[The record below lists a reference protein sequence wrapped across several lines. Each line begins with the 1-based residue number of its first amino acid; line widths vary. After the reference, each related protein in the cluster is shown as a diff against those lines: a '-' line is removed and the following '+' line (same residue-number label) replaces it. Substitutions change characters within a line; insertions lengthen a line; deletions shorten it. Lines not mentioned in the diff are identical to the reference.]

1 MVPLQ
6 PGDPGST
13 TAAEAYVGRLIER
26 YVDQLKAAGAIRSPA
41 VERAFWT
48 VPRHRL
54 LETFYHRPV
63 DAPDFAVVH
72 HDPDHPRPSRRDRR
86 TRTRCDCASS
96 WRTS

>member
-48 VPRHRL
+48 VPRPSTHRTL
-54 LETFYHRPV
+54 PWSTTTPTIPALN
-63 DAPDFAVVH
+63 
-72 HDPDHPRPSRRDRR
+72 
-86 TRTRCDCASS
+86 
-96 WRTS
+96 TSG